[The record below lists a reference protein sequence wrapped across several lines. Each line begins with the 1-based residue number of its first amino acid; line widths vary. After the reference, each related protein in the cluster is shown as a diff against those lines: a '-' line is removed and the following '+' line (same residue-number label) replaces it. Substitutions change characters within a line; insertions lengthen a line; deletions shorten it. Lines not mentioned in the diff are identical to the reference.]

1 MTMTDVPKQNILD
14 NIPKYGCHVLHILE
28 EDDHSASVSIND
40 FMIAAKV
47 RLLVFICLLLAVPLS
62 FADSVSLVR
71 VEKSE
76 RKMFLEANGQ
86 ILKSY
91 DISLGDEP
99 EGHKTQEGD
108 ERTPE
113 GHYMLNWRN
122 PQSSYYL
129 TIHISYPN
137 DQDKAQA
144 ASRGV
149 SPGGDIFIHGLP
161 NGMGALGKMFTGRD
175 WTDGCIAVNDNN
187 QMQEIWDLVPNGTPI
202 IINS

>member
-1 MTMTDVPKQNILD
+1 MISKLKGD
-14 NIPKYGCHVLHILE
+14 E
-28 EDDHSASVSIND
+28 SASGSIND

-47 RLLVFICLLLAVPLS
+47 RLLVFVSLLLVAPLA

-129 TIHISYPN
+129 SIHISYPN
-137 DQDKAQA
+137 NQDKAQA
-144 ASRGV
+144 TSRGV

-161 NGMGALGKMFTGRD
+161 NGMGALGKMFKGHD

-187 QMQEIWDLVPNGTPI
+187 QMKEIWDLVPNGTPI
-202 IINS
+202 IINP